1 MVKDE
6 YNKILQMENVW
17 ENGKI
22 KKRGRKPKN
31 NQDNRDNQD
40 NNIEV
45 KFLCNLLL
53 KQQEENI
60 KQQEENRRLQ
70 MKLEESYNKQLTL
83 ANTTIQQTINNGDT
97 DNSTNK
103 KITNINLF
111 LNTEC
116 KDAIT
121 LSDFVKQIV
130 ITDDDVL
137 QIKERGYAESV
148 TKLLQNALK
157 EYDIH
162 NRPIHCSDVKREVLH
177 IKDDEGWN
185 KNTLWN
191 LFL

>member
-1 MVKDE
+1 
-6 YNKILQMENVW
+6 
-17 ENGKI
+17 
-22 KKRGRKPKN
+22 
-31 NQDNRDNQD
+31 
-40 NNIEV
+40 
-45 KFLCNLLL
+45 
-53 KQQEENI
+53 
-60 KQQEENRRLQ
+60 

-83 ANTTIQQTINNGDT
+83 SNTTIQQTINNGDT
-97 DNSTNK
+97 DNSVNK

-121 LSDFVKQIV
+121 LSEFVKQIV

-177 IKDDEGWN
+177 VKDDEGWKKETPQGESTN
-185 KNTLWN
+185 IDKAFRQISTKQSRKVIDFYKDVSNESEEKLAMMHIVSKATGSENEKSKKKIIKNLVDSIHI
-191 LFL
+191 